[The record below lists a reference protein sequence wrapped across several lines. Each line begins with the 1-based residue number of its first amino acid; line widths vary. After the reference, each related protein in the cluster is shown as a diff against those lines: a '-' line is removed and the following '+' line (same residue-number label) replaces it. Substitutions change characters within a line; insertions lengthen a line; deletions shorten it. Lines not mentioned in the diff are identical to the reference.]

1 MKTTTFL
8 NVASLAASAAAGP
21 LTNTTSRFNVANGDA
36 SETGTSDYYILAF
49 ALTLEHLE
57 TAFYTEDLYNNL
69 LRLAR
74 DEAVHA
80 DVLTEKLVE
89 MRGDAPGP
97 CKYNFPFKNAAEFI
111 TLAAIIE
118 GVGVSAYP
126 GASTSIHDPAVL
138 QMAASILPV
147 EARHDAILRQAT
159 GVPPYASPFDT
170 PLDFNQVWTL
180 ASPFI
185 VPGSCPPGYEHLG
198 LTAFPALAL
207 VQKDGD
213 EPINAGSDILL
224 QVADDSASAT
234 RRRSHIP
241 MHKRHSSAVRRA
253 AHVHQRREG
262 EIYAAFLT
270 VEGAILAKTEQ
281 DGNSFAV
288 TVPQGV
294 AGQVYVVLV
303 DSKSD
308 VTDRTTVAGPAIVE
322 VQDVLKMDKPAN
334 ATMSEGEG
342 EVQGGDGGE
351 Q

>member
-147 EARHDAILRQAT
+147 EARHDAILH
-159 GVPPYASPFDT
+159 
-170 PLDFNQVWTL
+170 FNQVWTL